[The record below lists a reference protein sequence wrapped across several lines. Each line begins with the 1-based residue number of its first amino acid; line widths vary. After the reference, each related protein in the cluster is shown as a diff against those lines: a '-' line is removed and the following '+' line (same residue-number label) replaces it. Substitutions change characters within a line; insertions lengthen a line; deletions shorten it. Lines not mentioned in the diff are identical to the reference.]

1 MQKDNLITF
10 TKENFDNI
18 NNIQLVK
25 FKGRKATNFKALE
38 TFNPE
43 DYVILFKENEKSL
56 SSNYYC
62 IVIINNKKYKLYFDQ
77 NLTILDNNFENK
89 NIINNNETFFIKS
102 IIN

>member
-1 MQKDNLITF
+1 MQKDNLVTF
-10 TKENFDNI
+10 TKENFN
-18 NNIQLVK
+18 NLSNIQLVK

-38 TFNPE
+38 TFDPE
-43 DYVILFKENEKSL
+43 DYVILFKDKELNTER
-56 SSNYYC
+56 YYC
-62 IVIINNKKYKLYFDQ
+62 YVTKDNKNYKLYFDQ